1 MHDFLN
7 PICSFRDTME
17 TTIHYLLHCPIYLH
31 EMKGG
36 HSWTTFSIGE
46 NIYDKNYSH
55 ISVFPLFGISS
66 NNDASNIYILN
77 ATIPYI
83 LATKRFDVLLA
94 NS

>member
-1 MHDFLN
+1 
-7 PICSFRDTME
+7 ME
-17 TTIHYLLHCPIYLH
+17 TTIHYLLHSLNYLH

-46 NIYDKNYSH
+46 KIYNKNDCH

-83 LATKRFDVLLA
+83 LATKRFDVILA